1 MRTNPGK
8 SPSSVEGRTGIQ
20 CLVAVARFHGIDVA
34 EPQIVHAQA
43 LDAAEVSL
51 ETIAGIAR
59 ELGLK
64 ARIKKTDWEGLPRIG
79 QAFPAILFTQSGQFI
94 VLSGFRQT
102 PDGGREVAVR
112 DPQSGSPDFE
122 FLDAAALARRWDG
135 RVLLLQRR
143 YAASDERRPFG
154 LCWFLP
160 EMLRQ
165 RSVFRDVGL
174 AALVLHV
181 LALAT
186 PIFFQLM
193 IDKVVVHQGTS
204 TLIVLTI
211 GILMVIAADG
221 LLGYLRSRL
230 LLHATS
236 KIDIRVAT
244 TVFRHLLSLPLRFFE
259 KVPAGILVRH
269 MQQDHTIREFLTGR
283 LFLTLLDAS
292 ALIVFVPVLFFYS
305 AWLGLVVLAF
315 SALLALVIGLVS
327 GPFRTRLKALY
338 TAEAERQ
345 ALLVETI
352 HGIATVKSLALEPV
366 QRRNWE
372 RRSAN
377 SVQRHLE
384 VGRISA
390 GAGAISGTL
399 DKLMSVA
406 IICVGVL
413 LVFAHRLTVG
423 ELIAFQML
431 AGRVS
436 GPLVQLVGLINSYQ
450 EAALSVRMLGEVM
463 NTAPETRLDQGLQP
477 DLRGAVHFDEVSFG
491 YEGAASPAL
500 DGVSFSAPAG
510 SVIGVVGRSGSGKS
524 TLVRLIQGLEQAQRG
539 LIRLDGYDLRE
550 IDKVH
555 LRAQI
560 GVVPQETFLFHGTIR
575 ENIAVAKPD
584 ASFAEIVEAARTA
597 WWNCV
602 RQQRVW
608 CRR

>member
-64 ARIKKTDWEGLPRIG
+64 ARIKKMDWEGLPRIG

-154 LCWFLP
+154 LRWFLP

-193 IDKVVVHQGTS
+193 IDKVVVHEGIS

-211 GILMVIAADG
+211 GILMVIATDG
-221 LLGYLRSRL
+221 LLGYLRNRL

-244 TVFRHLLSLPLRFFE
+244 TVFRHLLSLPLRFFG

-315 SALLALVIGLVS
+315 SA
-327 GPFRTRLKALY
+327 
-338 TAEAERQ
+338 
-345 ALLVETI
+345 
-352 HGIATVKSLALEPV
+352 EP
-366 QRRNWE
+366 
-372 RRSAN
+372 
-377 SVQRHLE
+377 
-384 VGRISA
+384 
-390 GAGAISGTL
+390 T
-399 DKLMSVA
+399 
-406 IICVGVL
+406 
-413 LVFAHRLTVG
+413 
-423 ELIAFQML
+423 
-431 AGRVS
+431 
-436 GPLVQLVGLINSYQ
+436 
-450 EAALSVRMLGEVM
+450 
-463 NTAPETRLDQGLQP
+463 
-477 DLRGAVHFDEVSFG
+477 
-491 YEGAASPAL
+491 
-500 DGVSFSAPAG
+500 AG
-510 SVIGVVGRSGSGKS
+510 S
-524 TLVRLIQGLEQAQRG
+524 
-539 LIRLDGYDLRE
+539 
-550 IDKVH
+550 
-555 LRAQI
+555 
-560 GVVPQETFLFHGTIR
+560 
-575 ENIAVAKPD
+575 
-584 ASFAEIVEAARTA
+584 
-597 WWNCV
+597 
-602 RQQRVW
+602 
-608 CRR
+608 